1 VKEIGVGVGVRA
13 KAAYRLPTHLHVRRR
28 AQADPDS
35 IQSSVES
42 GETES
47 KASRPILSSAD
58 PGESNLLGRQDQ
70 QS

>member
-28 AQADPDS
+28 AQADLDS

-42 GETES
+42 GETGS
-47 KASRPILSSAD
+47 KAGSILHTGISIPILT
-58 PGESNLLGRQDQ
+58 
-70 QS
+70 

>member
-13 KAAYRLPTHLHVRRR
+13 KAAYRLPTQLHVRRR

-42 GETES
+42 GEIES
-47 KASRPILSSAD
+47 RVVFTVDPSSA
-58 PGESNLLGRQDQ
+58 Q
-70 QS
+70 QTQAKATY